1 MIEYIEIKNF
11 KSIENLKIPGLKR
24 VNLISGRNNTGK
36 SSVLEALVLYGY
48 EWSPKGLLKVL
59 GNRRRVP
66 YSELQL
72 YDIRSLFNCF

>member
-11 KSIENLKIPGLKR
+11 KSIENLRISGLKR

-48 EWSPKGLLKVL
+48 GVDIGGISRIVENRLEKKTKKLLKTF
-59 GNRRRVP
+59 R
-66 YSELQL
+66 Y
-72 YDIRSLFNCF
+72 Y